1 MKDLLPL
8 IVLLGTILELFELS
22 FLLVQ
27 DFQDLKHVGI
37 SLEELRI
44 DHIFMKLM
52 NLCVQLR
59 DELIESSL
67 EGLHGAFLLTFN
79 VANNT
84 RELRNLLHTLGK
96 VILIFFLNL
105 ELELSQ
111 RIIDLPVE
119 VNTIADIL
127 EVFINIDKMTILL
140 NELFYIGDRL
150 AKV

>member
-1 MKDLLPL
+1 
-8 IVLLGTILELFELS
+8 
-22 FLLVQ
+22 
-27 DFQDLKHVGI
+27 
-37 SLEELRI
+37 
-44 DHIFMKLM
+44 M

-59 DELIESSL
+59 DELFESSL
-67 EGLHGAFLLTFN
+67 ECLHGAFLLTFN

-84 RELRNLLHTLGK
+84 RELRNLLDTLGK

-111 RIIDLPVE
+111 RIIDLSVE
-119 VNTIADIL
+119 INTVAEIL
-127 EVFINIDKMTILL
+127 EVFINIDKMTILF

>member
-27 DFQDLKHVGI
+27 YFQDLEHVGI

-44 DHIFMKLM
+44 NHVFMKLM

-67 EGLHGAFLLTFN
+67 EGLHGAFLLAFN
-79 VANNT
+79 VADNV
-84 RELRNLLHTLGK
+84 RELRNLLDTLGK

-105 ELELSQ
+105 ELELS
-111 RIIDLPVE
+111 
-119 VNTIADIL
+119 
-127 EVFINIDKMTILL
+127 
-140 NELFYIGDRL
+140 
-150 AKV
+150 